1 MENSINGVAI
11 MGGQAIVLMIV
22 MLIIETINY
31 IKAVPKF
38 IYIYICIVS
47 SIVYYI
53 IISVI
58 LNDWVGPLKFV
69 FMLPVF
75 SIIMIFL
82 KEHDR

>member
-38 IYIYICIVS
+38 IYIYIYVS
-47 SIVYYI
+47 
-53 IISVI
+53 
-58 LNDWVGPLKFV
+58 
-69 FMLPVF
+69 
-75 SIIMIFL
+75 
-82 KEHDR
+82 

>member
-38 IYIYICIVS
+38 IYIYLYRKLHCLL
-47 SIVYYI
+47 YYNI
-53 IISVI
+53 RYS
-58 LNDWVGPLKFV
+58 
-69 FMLPVF
+69 
-75 SIIMIFL
+75 
-82 KEHDR
+82 